1 MPFPSPMHESEVT
14 QSCPTLCNP
23 MDCSPPGSSAHGI
36 FQARVLEWGAI
47 AFSVQVPEEPRNRR
61 PSNRWPEFWD
71 SELGGEGSSVQRA
84 GPLGSQLSR
93 DPAWLPPTPEA
104 WQACPSGVKR
114 NCTSHWLLTEGN
126 KIRQCLIS
134 FAQCC
139 CLPFRLPAGGF
150 TRPTNN

>member
-1 MPFPSPMHESEVT
+1 MSDSLQPHGL
-14 QSCPTLCNP
+14 QPTRLLR
-23 MDCSPPGSSAHGI
+23 HGI